1 MKFRASQLGKLM
13 TSSRTKGEVLSQT
26 AKSYIIQKAKEDF
39 YDYKVELNNKYI
51 LKGIHQEQDS
61 IDLLNAVR
69 FENYIKYKD
78 HRAENEW
85 LTGSCDIITE
95 ELIIDIKTSW
105 SLETFPATS
114 YELKDLNDYEW
125 QGRAYLWLYDR
136 PMFELCYVMVSTA
149 DDILSDFD
157 SYAIHKVDH
166 IDPAKRIT
174 SIRFERDKELEIQMA
189 EKLIAATAFYKEVL
203 TQLNEK

>member
-13 TSSRTKGEVLSQT
+13 TSSRTKGEVLGQT

-39 YDYKVELNNKYI
+39 FEYKTELTNKYVM
-51 LKGIHQEQDS
+51 KGIHQEQDS

-69 FENYIKYKD
+69 FENYKKYE

-95 ELIIDIKTSW
+95 ELIIDIKSSW

-114 YELKDLNDYEW
+114 YELKDLSEYEW
-125 QGRAYLWLYDR
+125 QGRAYMWLYDR
-136 PMFELCYVMVSTA
+136 PRFELCYVMVSTS

-189 EKLIAATAFYKEVL
+189 EKLIAATEFYKEVL
-203 TQLNEK
+203 TQLQEK

>member
-13 TSSRTKGEVLSQT
+13 TSSRTKGEALGQT

-39 YDYKVELNNKYI
+39 FEYKTELTNKYVM
-51 LKGIHQEQDS
+51 KGIHQEQDS

-69 FENYIKYKD
+69 FENYKKYE

-95 ELIIDIKTSW
+95 ELIIDIKSSW
-105 SLETFPATS
+105 SLETFPATN
-114 YELKDLNDYEW
+114 YELKDLSEYEW
-125 QGRAYLWLYDR
+125 QGRAYMWLYDR
-136 PMFELCYVMVSTA
+136 PRFELCYVMVSTA
-149 DDILSDFD
+149 DELLSDYD

-189 EKLIAATAFYKEVL
+189 EKLIAATEFYKEVIN
-203 TQLNEK
+203 QLENK

>member
-13 TSSRTKGEVLSQT
+13 TSSRTKGEVLGQT

-39 YDYKVELNNKYI
+39 FEYKTELTNKYVM
-51 LKGIHQEQDS
+51 KGIHQEQDS

-69 FENYIKYKD
+69 FESYKKNEK
-78 HRAENEW
+78 REENEW

-95 ELIIDIKTSW
+95 DLIIDCKTSW

-114 YELKDLNDYEW
+114 YELKDLSEYEW
-125 QGRAYLWLYDR
+125 QGRAYMWLYDM
-136 PMFELCYVMVSTA
+136 PTFELCYVMVSTA
-149 DDILSDFD
+149 DDILSDYD

-174 SIRFERDKELEIQMA
+174 SITFERDKELEIQMA
-189 EKLIAATAFYKEVL
+189 VRLIEATQFYKEVL
-203 TQLNEK
+203 TQLQEK

>member
-39 YDYKVELNNKYI
+39 YDYKVELTNKYI

-61 IDLLNAVR
+61 IDLLNAVG
-69 FENYIKYKD
+69 FENYKKNEK
-78 HRAENEW
+78 RVENEW
-85 LTGSCDIITE
+85 LTGCCDIITE
-95 ELIIDIKTSW
+95 DLIIDIKSSW

-114 YELKDLNDYEW
+114 YELKDLSEYEW
-125 QGRAYLWLYDR
+125 QGRAYMWLYDR
-136 PMFELCYVMVSTA
+136 PRFELCYVMVSTA

-174 SIRFERDKELEIQMA
+174 SITFERDKELEIQMA
-189 EKLIAATAFYKEVL
+189 EKLIAATEFYKEVL
-203 TQLNEK
+203 TQLENK

>member
-13 TSSRTKGEVLSQT
+13 TSSRTKGDVLSQT
-26 AKSYIIQKAKEDF
+26 AKSYIIQQAKEDF
-39 YDYKVELNNKYI
+39 FEYKTELNNKYV

-69 FENYIKYKD
+69 FENYKKNE

-85 LTGSCDIITE
+85 LTGCCDIITDTS
-95 ELIIDIKTSW
+95 IIDVKSSW
-105 SLETFPATS
+105 SLDTFPATS

-125 QGRAYLWLYDR
+125 QGRAYLWLYDM
-136 PMFELCYVMVSTA
+136 PTFELCYVMVSTT

-174 SIRFERDKELEIQMA
+174 SITFERDKELEIQMA
-189 EKLIAATAFYKEVL
+189 EKLIEATKFYKEVL
-203 TQLNEK
+203 TQLENK

>member
-13 TSSRTKGEVLSQT
+13 TSSRTKGEALSQT

-39 YDYKVELNNKYI
+39 FEYKTELNNKYV

-69 FENYIKYKD
+69 FESYKKYE

-95 ELIIDIKTSW
+95 ELIIDVKTSW
-105 SLETFPATS
+105 SLETFPATN
-114 YELKDLNDYEW
+114 YELKDLSEYEW
-125 QGRAYLWLYDR
+125 QGRAYMWLYDR
-136 PMFELCYVMVSTA
+136 PRFELCYVMVSTA
-149 DDILSDFD
+149 DDILSDYD

-189 EKLIAATAFYKEVL
+189 EKLIAATEFYNEVL
-203 TQLNEK
+203 TQLKNK

>member
-13 TSSRTKGEVLSQT
+13 TSSRTKGEALGQT

-39 YDYKVELNNKYI
+39 FEYKTELTNKYVM
-51 LKGIHQEQDS
+51 KGIHQEQDS

-69 FENYIKYKD
+69 FESYKKNEK
-78 HRAENEW
+78 REENEW

-95 ELIIDIKTSW
+95 DIIIDVKSSW

-114 YELKDLNDYEW
+114 YELKDLSDYEW
-125 QGRAYLWLYDR
+125 QGRAYMWLYDM
-136 PMFELCYVMVSTA
+136 PTFELCYVMVSTA
-149 DDILSDFD
+149 DELLSDYD

-189 EKLIAATAFYKEVL
+189 VRLIEATQFYKEVL
-203 TQLNEK
+203 TQLENK

>member
-13 TSSRTKGEVLSQT
+13 TSSRTKGEALGQT

-39 YDYKVELNNKYI
+39 YDYRTELTNKYI

-69 FENYIKYKD
+69 FENYKKYE

-95 ELIIDIKTSW
+95 DLIIDIKSSW
-105 SLETFPATS
+105 SLDTFPATS
-114 YELKDLNDYEW
+114 YELKDLSDYEW
-125 QGRAYLWLYDR
+125 QGRAYMWLYDR
-136 PMFELCYVMVSTA
+136 PRFELCYVMVSTA
-149 DDILSDFD
+149 DDILSDYD

-189 EKLIAATAFYKEVL
+189 EKLIAATEFYKEVIN
-203 TQLNEK
+203 QLENK

>member
-13 TSSRTKGEVLSQT
+13 TSSRTKGEALGQT
-26 AKSYIIQKAKEDF
+26 AKSYIIEQAKQDF
-39 YDYKVELNNKYI
+39 YDYKVELTNKY
-51 LKGIHQEQDS
+51 LMKGIHQEQDS

-69 FENYIKYKD
+69 FESYKKNEK
-78 HRAENEW
+78 REENEW

-95 ELIIDIKTSW
+95 DLIIDVKTSW
-105 SLETFPATS
+105 SLETFPATN
-114 YELKDLNDYEW
+114 YELKDLSLYEW
-125 QGRAYLWLYDR
+125 QGRAYMWLYDM
-136 PMFELCYVMVSTA
+136 PTFELSYVMVSTA
-149 DDILSDFD
+149 DDLLSDYD

-189 EKLIAATAFYKEVL
+189 VRLIEATQFYKEVL
-203 TQLNEK
+203 TQLENK

>member
-13 TSSRTKGEVLSQT
+13 TSSRTKGEALSQT

-69 FENYIKYKD
+69 FESYKKYE

-95 ELIIDIKTSW
+95 DLIIDIKSSW
-105 SLETFPATS
+105 SLETFPATN
-114 YELKDLNDYEW
+114 YELKDLSDYEW

-136 PMFELCYVMVSTA
+136 PRFELCYVMVSTA
-149 DDILSDFD
+149 DELLSDFD
-157 SYAIHKVDH
+157 RYDIHKVDH

-189 EKLIAATAFYKEVL
+189 EKLIAATEFYNEVL
-203 TQLNEK
+203 NQLKNK

>member
-13 TSSRTKGEVLSQT
+13 TSSRTKGEALSQT

-39 YDYKVELNNKYI
+39 FEYKTELNNKYV

-69 FENYIKYKD
+69 FENYKKYE

-95 ELIIDIKTSW
+95 NLIIDIKSSW

-114 YELKDLNDYEW
+114 YELKDLSDYEW

-136 PMFELCYVMVSTA
+136 PRFELCYVMVSTA
-149 DDILSDFD
+149 DDILSDYD

-189 EKLIAATAFYKEVL
+189 EKLIAATEFYNEVL
-203 TQLNEK
+203 TQLKNK

>member
-13 TSSRTKGEVLSQT
+13 TSSRTKGEVLGQT

-39 YDYKVELNNKYI
+39 FEYKTELNNKYV

-69 FENYIKYKD
+69 FENYKKYE

-95 ELIIDIKTSW
+95 DIIIDIKSSW

-114 YELKDLNDYEW
+114 YELKDLSEYEW
-125 QGRAYLWLYDR
+125 QGRAYMWLYDR
-136 PMFELCYVMVSTA
+136 PRFELCYVMVSTA
-149 DDILSDFD
+149 DELLSDYD

-189 EKLIAATAFYKEVL
+189 EKLIAATEFYNEVL
-203 TQLNEK
+203 NQLKNK

>member
-13 TSSRTKGEVLSQT
+13 TSSRTKGEVLGQT

-39 YDYKVELNNKYI
+39 FEYKTELTNKYVM
-51 LKGIHQEQDS
+51 KGIHQEQDS

-69 FENYIKYKD
+69 FENYKKYE

-95 ELIIDIKTSW
+95 ELIIDIKSSW
-105 SLETFPATS
+105 SLETFPATN
-114 YELKDLNDYEW
+114 YELKDLSEYEW
-125 QGRAYLWLYDR
+125 QGRAYMWLYDR
-136 PMFELCYVMVSTA
+136 PRFELCYVMVSTA
-149 DDILSDFD
+149 DDILSDYD

-189 EKLIAATAFYKEVL
+189 EKLIAATEFYNEVL
-203 TQLNEK
+203 TQLKNK

>member
-13 TSSRTKGEVLSQT
+13 TSSRTKGDVLSQT
-26 AKSYIIQKAKEDF
+26 AKSYIIQQAKEDF
-39 YDYKVELNNKYI
+39 FEYKTELNNKYV

-69 FENYIKYKD
+69 FENYKKND
-78 HRAENEW
+78 KRVENEW
-85 LTGSCDIITE
+85 LTGCCDIITDTS
-95 ELIIDIKTSW
+95 IIDVKSSW
-105 SLETFPATS
+105 SLDTFPATS

-125 QGRAYLWLYDR
+125 QGRAYLWLYDM
-136 PMFELCYVMVSTA
+136 PTFELCYVMVSTT

-174 SIRFERDKELEIQMA
+174 SITFERDKELEIQMA
-189 EKLIAATAFYKEVL
+189 EKLIAATEFYNEVL
-203 TQLNEK
+203 TQLKNK

>member
-1 MKFRASQLGKLM
+1 MKFRASSLGKLM
-13 TSSRTKGEVLSQT
+13 TSSRTKGEALSQT
-26 AKSYIIQKAKEDF
+26 AKSYIIQKVKEDF
-39 YDYKVELNNKYI
+39 YGYKNELTNKYV

-69 FENYIKYKD
+69 FESYKKYE

-95 ELIIDIKTSW
+95 ELIIDIKSSW
-105 SLETFPATS
+105 SLDTFPATT

-125 QGRAYLWLYDR
+125 QGRAYMWLYDR
-136 PMFELCYVMVSTA
+136 PRFELTYVLVSTHE
-149 DDILSDFD
+149 DFLSSFD
-157 SYAIHKVDH
+157 NFELHQVDH

-174 SIRFERDKELEIQMA
+174 SISFERDILLEAVMA
-189 EKLIAATAFYKEVL
+189 ERLLVASEFYDEVL
-203 TQLNEK
+203 TQLKNK

>member
-13 TSSRTKGEVLSQT
+13 TSSRSKGEVLGQT
-26 AKSYIIQKAKEDF
+26 AKSYIIQKSKEDF
-39 YDYKVELNNKYI
+39 FEYKTELTNKYVM
-51 LKGIHQEQDS
+51 KGIHQEQDS

-69 FENYIKYKD
+69 FENYKKYE

-95 ELIIDIKTSW
+95 ELIIDIKSSW
-105 SLETFPATS
+105 SLETFPATN
-114 YELKDLNDYEW
+114 YELKDLSEYEW
-125 QGRAYLWLYDR
+125 QGRAYMWLYDR
-136 PMFELCYVMVSTA
+136 PRFELCYVMVSTS
-149 DDILSDFD
+149 DDILSDYD

-189 EKLIAATAFYKEVL
+189 EKLIAATAFYNEVL
-203 TQLNEK
+203 TQLQEK